1 MIKKLLLL
9 SAIVSIT
16 ACKSYSPESQCDPEK
31 NYIKSNP
38 EGIEEFKDLQ
48 KKGLVK
54 SIFYN
59 KTNKK
64 KCEDD
69 LCAKFDKKYDFME
82 VYYNDDLR
90 KGVYTITTS
99 KDFSNKNCLKEN
111 DLSKNAKDKYCYI
124 ITKNP
129 NDIIK
134 SRYEVELD
142 DRSSTTILKLKDL
155 NKQII
160 LSEFSYQ
167 VYSTGAIGGPGGGV
181 CQPQFLNNPDY
192 KYDPYNLQ

>member
-1 MIKKLLLL
+1 MKKH
-9 SAIVSIT
+9 I
-16 ACKSYSPESQCDPEK
+16 
-31 NYIKSNP
+31 N
-38 EGIEEFKDLQ
+38 
-48 KKGLVK
+48 
-54 SIFYN
+54 
-59 KTNKK
+59 
-64 KCEDD
+64 
-69 LCAKFDKKYDFME
+69 
-82 VYYNDDLR
+82 
-90 KGVYTITTS
+90 
-99 KDFSNKNCLKEN
+99 NKNCLKEN